1 MPNVSARNRA
11 GSAFLFA
18 GAALALHV
26 DPAVAGGFAPR
37 EQSAQFQGTSWA
49 GSAAGGGL
57 SSMFWNPAAA
67 TFVRHGIAVE
77 THAALILPDSEIT
90 ILPGSTTGGI
100 GTTTD
105 IGVEAFVPS
114 SYMAWRMDPR
124 TVLGVS
130 LNSPYGLTTKPD
142 DPNWGGAFHARTS
155 KLFSFNV
162 TPTVAYQVLPTLAIG
177 AGVQFELFDLA
188 ALKSRSL
195 ANPAFTSDLEGN
207 HVGVGFTAGVL
218 FTPLP
223 GTALGLG
230 FRSSLSH
237 DLEGSVR
244 VGPVF
249 SGIEADVD
257 TPETVTASFAQDIAP
272 NLRLLGTVEWTNWS
286 RLDLVPVMLDGNG
299 PFGPDGTTIAVLDFQ
314 WDDGWIFSLGGE
326 YDWSPKL
333 TLRAGGAY
341 ELSPIRSPTQR
352 LVQLPD
358 NDRIWASIGAT
369 YKWSEA
375 LALDVAYS
383 HVFVEEGLLD
393 RVPASAPFPRLLAEA
408 ESSVD
413 IVSVSMKWKY
423 GAPEAPAAPLK

>member
-1 MPNVSARNRA
+1 VIRLAGGGESEGKLMPNVSARDRA

-207 HVGVGFTAGVL
+207 HVGIGWWRLRALADPLADTAPRPAPRQRPHLGEHRRHLAGV
-218 FTPLP
+218 
-223 GTALGLG
+223 GAV
-230 FRSSLSH
+230 SSASRGGGVERGHRLRQH
-237 DLEGSVR
+237 EMEVR
-244 VGPVF
+244 C
-249 SGIEADVD
+249 A
-257 TPETVTASFAQDIAP
+257 
-272 NLRLLGTVEWTNWS
+272 
-286 RLDLVPVMLDGNG
+286 
-299 PFGPDGTTIAVLDFQ
+299 
-314 WDDGWIFSLGGE
+314 
-326 YDWSPKL
+326 
-333 TLRAGGAY
+333 
-341 ELSPIRSPTQR
+341 
-352 LVQLPD
+352 
-358 NDRIWASIGAT
+358 
-369 YKWSEA
+369 
-375 LALDVAYS
+375 
-383 HVFVEEGLLD
+383 
-393 RVPASAPFPRLLAEA
+393 
-408 ESSVD
+408 
-413 IVSVSMKWKY
+413 
-423 GAPEAPAAPLK
+423 